1 LELFLASALKMRH
14 FNGRA
19 VGEQPTENIETAC
32 VTVGFNNFPLKTT
45 ALSFADPL
53 TNAD

>member
-14 FNGRA
+14 FKRKGCWRA
-19 VGEQPTENIETAC
+19 GDQNIKIAC
-32 VTVGFNNFPLKTT
+32 VMDGFNNFPLKTA